1 MVRGRLY
8 GPFRLPVAPWTSLKS
23 ENIKKVEGILHHV
36 VKRTSLRRGDNFRKV
51 AED

>member
-23 ENIKKVEGILHHV
+23 ENVKKVECVLHRV
-36 VKRTSLRRGDNFRKV
+36 VKRSLRRGDNFRKV